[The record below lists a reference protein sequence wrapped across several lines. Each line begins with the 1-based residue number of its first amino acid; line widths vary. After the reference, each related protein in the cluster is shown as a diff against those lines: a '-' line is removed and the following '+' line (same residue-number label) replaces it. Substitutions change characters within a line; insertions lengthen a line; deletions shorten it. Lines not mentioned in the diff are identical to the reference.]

1 MSPPLSLFHYTTV
14 PGICGIMGAKRLWA
28 TSIRHLNDATEFT
41 YAHDVLRNTL
51 ESTTQGAPADV
62 RAAAEYMVG
71 ALDMSRT
78 SNTLSLLGKFGT
90 TFVVSLSSEPDR
102 LSQWRAYSAGG
113 GYAIGFRLEALHTLA
128 KHHGFR
134 LMKCSYDENQHREEA
149 KAIAERVLEKFS
161 ALPQDVRVAIEPGGS
176 ESPRATQSW
185 LFSMRRDMLE
195 DIQRSAAVW
204 KHPSFQE
211 EAEWRLISDQQLDRI
226 VKFRPGRSAIIPY
239 TELNLTEP
247 EANQI
252 SGMTAVLS
260 HIVVSPCAEPE
271 LAVGSLQYLLDA
283 QRINCPQI
291 SLSSIPYRHW

>member
-1 MSPPLSLFHYTTV
+1 MSQPLSLFHYTTI
-14 PGICGIMGAKRLWA
+14 PGICGIIGTKCLWA
-28 TSIRHLNDATEFT
+28 TSIRHLNDASEFT
-41 YAHDVLRNTL
+41 YAHDVLRKTL
-51 ESTTQGAPADV
+51 ENTTKGASADI

-78 SNTLSLLGKFGT
+78 SNTLNLLGKFGT

-102 LSQWRAYSAGG
+102 LSQWRAYSPGG
-113 GYAIGFRLEALHTLA
+113 GYALGFRVEALHALA
-128 KHHGFR
+128 KHYGFSLLR
-134 LMKCSYDENQHREEA
+134 CSYDEKQHRQEA
-149 KAIAERVLEKFS
+149 NAITERVLAKFS
-161 ALPQDVRVAIEPGGS
+161 ELPQEVRVAIEPGGS

-204 KHPSFQE
+204 KHPSFEE
-211 EAEWRLISDQQLDRI
+211 EAEWRLISDQQLDRV
-226 VKFRPGRSAIIPY
+226 VKFRPGRTAIIPY

-271 LAVGSLQYLLDA
+271 LAVGSLQHLLEA
-283 QRINCPQI
+283 QRLSCPQI